1 MRDPS
6 PENFMLALALLLA
19 APPAPLA
26 LPAPAPVIMDY
37 LATDGG
43 RVWVPAGNTGK
54 VFVLDGGKFAT
65 IEGFPTK
72 EGRGGRLM
80 GPSSVTLGDGFA
92 YVGNRGDSTICAI
105 DARSLQKKG
114 CVALPSSPDGTF
126 YVAPTKEVWVTT
138 PREKSLQILDLK
150 DPANPKLAGKIEL
163 PGEPE
168 GYAVDV
174 DKGLVFTNL
183 EDKNRTLAIDAKTRK
198 VTSTWEP
205 GCSEKG
211 PRGLAVD
218 PARGLLLV
226 ACTDGVVSLDEKS
239 GAKKGRI
246 DTGAGVDNIDYVKQ
260 RVYVSAG
267 QAEQLTIADVAG
279 DGAFKQVAS
288 EKVGKGSRV
297 VVATSDGTAYAADS
311 AGGQL
316 WVFKP

>member
-1 MRDPS
+1 MIVLS
-6 PENFMLALALLLA
+6 LLLA
-19 APPAPLA
+19 APTPLP
-26 LPAPAPVIMDY
+26 LPAAAPVIMDY
-37 LATDGG
+37 LAADGA

-65 IEGFPTK
+65 IGGFPTR

-80 GPSSVTLGDGFA
+80 GPSSVTVGGGHA
-92 YVGNRGDSTICAI
+92 YVGNRGDSSICAI
-105 DARSLQKKG
+105 DGRSLEKKG
-114 CVALPSSPDGTF
+114 CVTLSSSPDGTF
-126 YVAPTKEVWVTT
+126 YVAATKEVWVTT
-138 PREKSLQILDLK
+138 PRDESLQILDVK
-150 DPANPKLAGKIEL
+150 DPAAPKLSGSIKL

-174 DKGLVFTNL
+174 EKGLVFTNL
-183 EDKNRTLAIDAKTRK
+183 EDKNRTLAIDAKSRK

-218 PARGLLLV
+218 PGRGLLFV

-239 GAKKGRI
+239 GARKGRI
-246 DTGAGVDNIDYVKQ
+246 DTGAGVDNIDYVGQ
-260 RVYVSAG
+260 RVYASAG
-267 QAEQLTIADVAG
+267 QAEKLTVAEVAADGSFKPVAT
-279 DGAFKQVAS
+279 
-288 EKVGKGSRV
+288 EPVGKGSRV

-311 AGGQL
+311 GGGQL

>member
-1 MRDPS
+1 MIV
-6 PENFMLALALLLA
+6 LALLLA
-19 APPAPLA
+19 APTA
-26 LPAPAPVIMDY
+26 LPLPATAPVIMDY
-37 LATDGG
+37 LAADGA

-65 IEGFPTK
+65 VEGFATK

-80 GPSSVTLGDGFA
+80 GPSSVTIGDGVA
-92 YVGNRGDSTICAI
+92 YVGNRGDSSICAI
-105 DARSLQKKG
+105 DGKSLAKKG
-114 CVALPSSPDGTF
+114 CVVLPSSPDGTF
-126 YVAPTKEVWVTT
+126 YVATTKEVWVTT
-138 PREKSLQILDLK
+138 PRDESLQILDVK
-150 DPANPKLAGKIEL
+150 DPAAPKLAGSIKL

-174 DKGLVFTNL
+174 EKGVVFTNL
-183 EDKNRTLAIDAKTRK
+183 EDKNRTLAIDAKSRK

-239 GAKKGRI
+239 GARKGRI
-246 DTGAGVDNIDYVKQ
+246 DTGAGVDNIDYLKQ
-260 RVYVSAG
+260 RVYVAAG
-267 QAEQLTIADVAG
+267 QAEKLTVAEVAADG
-279 DGAFKQVAS
+279 SFKAVAS

-311 AGGQL
+311 TAGQL